1 MSYRVQLQT
10 RAEKELEEASDWYND
25 KSEKA
30 AINFF
35 AAIEKSVAEIQK
47 QPDRFRK
54 TYKNFRET
62 LLKKYPYTVIYIFDE
77 EKKLIVISSIFHQKR
92 NPKAKYRKLQ

>member
-1 MSYRVQLQT
+1 MIFQIRFQP
-10 RAEKELEEASDWYND
+10 RANREFREASNWYRD
-25 KSEKA
+25 KSEQA

-35 AAIEKSVAEIQK
+35 AAVNDSVDIILK

-62 LLKKYPYTVIYIFDE
+62 LVKKYPYTIVYIFDHE
-77 EKKLIVISSIFHQKR
+77 NNMIIISSIFHQKR
-92 NPKAKYRKLQ
+92 GPKTKYRNLS